1 MLKDELRS
9 ISPLDGR
16 YSTKLLTLEER
27 FSEYALIK
35 YRLKVEIE
43 WLIFLSSQKS
53 IDFVKP
59 LSKKSIVSLR
69 NLVDGFSLK
78 DAKQVKNIES
88 STNHDVKAIEI
99 FLGRKFNQ
107 LKLEKY
113 KEFIHLFCTSED
125 INILS
130 YSLMLRDYLDSEFT
144 AEILQL
150 KKEIKSK
157 AKKWAKISMLSHTHG
172 QTASPTTVGKEFANL
187 WSSR

>member
-69 NLVDGFSLK
+69 NLVGGFSLK

-88 STNHDVKAIEI
+88 STNHDVKAVSYTH
-99 FLGRKFNQ
+99 LT
-107 LKLEKY
+107 LPTKL
-113 KEFIHLFCTSED
+113 S
-125 INILS
+125 
-130 YSLMLRDYLDSEFT
+130 
-144 AEILQL
+144 
-150 KKEIKSK
+150 
-157 AKKWAKISMLSHTHG
+157 
-172 QTASPTTVGKEFANL
+172 V
-187 WSSR
+187 